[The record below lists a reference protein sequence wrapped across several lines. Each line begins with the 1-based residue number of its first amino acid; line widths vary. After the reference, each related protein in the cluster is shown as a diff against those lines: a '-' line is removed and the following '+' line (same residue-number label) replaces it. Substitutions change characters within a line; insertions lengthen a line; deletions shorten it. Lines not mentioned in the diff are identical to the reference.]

1 MMTTVVSLLLF
12 AVFGF
17 LSGIHFYWGLGGKRG
32 FEAAV
37 PTGPNQEKVMAPSTW
52 ACFVVGFGLLCFGI
66 FALISAH
73 LIPVHLPGRLSDAG
87 LGIIAAIFILRATGE
102 FNYVGFFKKI
112 KTTRFGKMDTKY
124 YSPLCLTIGI
134 LCILLAW
141 AT

>member
-1 MMTTVVSLLLF
+1 MTILIGILLF
-12 AVFGF
+12 LVLGF
-17 LSGIHFYWGLGGKRG
+17 LAGIHFYWGLGGKWG
-32 FEAAV
+32 FEAV
-37 PTGPNQEKVMAPSTW
+37 IPTGPNQEKVMSPSAG

-66 FALISAH
+66 FALISAR
-73 LIPVHLPGRLSDAG
+73 LIPPHLPGGLTDAG
-87 LGIIAAIFILRATGE
+87 LGIIAAIFMLRAAGE